1 MRDALSSA
9 LNLQVKKNLLSP
21 VIVTT
26 SSPFFSTMI
35 KQNGLKSKPVQLL
48 LAINWPSR
56 SREKSGPT
64 ALFTFDVFSAGRGR
78 DGRRFTSWNI
88 FSIEGIFFFA
98 SIHPV
103 RLFSDVWRNMKNSR
117 MGRTRRIKR
126 QQSRARVFR
135 RTLLVLKNVWSIGR
149 VCPASSILG
158 MRGKDGSR
166 DGVDVRSFS
175 LIRSSSI

>member
-1 MRDALSSA
+1 MPRLR
-9 LNLQVKKNLLSP
+9 NLAGTTDVFLVLPSPNARCATHFLRRLIYCEKKP
-21 VIVTT
+21 VITCYIVTT

-88 FSIEGIFFFA
+88 FSIEGVFFFA

-149 VCPASSILG
+149 VCPASC
-158 MRGKDGSR
+158 R
-166 DGVDVRSFS
+166 F
-175 LIRSSSI
+175 